1 MAGDQSLPG
10 VVPPVVANA
19 LNFSQAKAG
28 EFSALPSTKGINLGF
43 VIWFVGLPA
52 AGKTTVAQA
61 VRTQL
66 AERGIPSVLLDSDEL
81 RAMLTPTPTYSDSER
96 AWFYRVLVQLAAWLA
111 RSGVNVL
118 IAATANRQAYRQ
130 AAREQIAR
138 FAEVYV
144 QCSLATCRQRDPKGI
159 YARAAQGQA
168 EHTPGIGSPFEPPEQ
183 PAATISTET
192 GTPTDA
198 AAAVLM
204 QLADFLTKSD
214 E

>member
-1 MAGDQSLPG
+1 LR
-10 VVPPVVANA
+10 
-19 LNFSQAKAG
+19 
-28 EFSALPSTKGINLGF
+28 TGF

-52 AGKTTVAQA
+52 AGKTTVAQV

-66 AERGIPSVLLDSDEL
+66 AERNIHSVLLDSDEL
-81 RAMLTPTPTYSDSER
+81 RTLLTPTPTYSDAER
-96 AWFYRVLVQLAAWLA
+96 VWFYQALVGLAAWLA

-130 AAREQIAR
+130 AARAQIAR

-144 QCSLATCRQRDPKGI
+144 QCSLATCRRRDPKGI

-168 EHTPGIGSPFEPPEQ
+168 EHAPGVGSPFEPPEQ
-183 PAATISTET
+183 PEATISTET
-192 GTPTDA
+192 DPPA
-198 AAAVLM
+198 AAATAVLA